1 MIKRNFII
9 YVMSVLAL
17 VAIVG
22 SGFALFFFG
31 EQSKSKDQGKI
42 DMSVESNPDLGV
54 LTIDKPEDVSYGI
67 FFTSNSIYLY
77 RSDNITQSAQ
87 FNLEVAVSSQAQVQ
101 EGYKI
106 ALQCYIEVSDL
117 DDRGIQYA
125 PGIYSESVVDYLAP
139 SALKFSDRNLSFSP
153 YGDSSDTAK
162 SQIYVCTIEEDVV
175 SALNKSESGSVL
187 LENDLTSVYN
197 FSIELMYK
205 NKALSENATK
215 YITEAKKNSEIKIL
229 FELALVESNS

>member
-1 MIKRNFII
+1 
-9 YVMSVLAL
+9 MSVLAL

-54 LTIDKPEDVSYGI
+54 LTIDKPGDVSFSYGI

-87 FNLEVAVSSQAQVQ
+87 FNLDVAVSSQAQVQ

-117 DDRGIQYA
+117 DDRGIQYV
-125 PGIYSESVVDYLAP
+125 PGIYSKSIVDYLAP

-153 YGDSSDTAK
+153 YGDSSDAAK

-175 SALNKSESGSVL
+175 SALNKSGSGSVP
-187 LENDLTSVYN
+187 LEKDLTGVYN

-215 YITEAKKNSEIKIL
+215 YITEAKKNSKIKIL
-229 FELALVESNS
+229 FELALVEKSNS

>member
-1 MIKRNFII
+1 MRKRNFII

-31 EQSKSKDQGKI
+31 ERSKNKDQGKI
-42 DMSVESNPDLGV
+42 DMSVESSPDLGI
-54 LTIDKPEDVSYGI
+54 LTIAKPEDVNYAI

-87 FNLEVAVSSQAQVQ
+87 FALDVAVSSQADVQ

-106 ALQCYIEVSDL
+106 ALQCYIEVSDS
-117 DDRGIQYA
+117 DDRGIRYDS
-125 PGIYSESVVDYLAP
+125 GRYSESIVDYLAP
-139 SALKFSDRNLSFSP
+139 SALKFSEKSIPFSGYDP
-153 YGDSSDTAK
+153 SDTAK
-162 SQIYVCTIEEDVV
+162 SQIYVCTIEDDVIN
-175 SALNKSESGSVL
+175 ALKNSQSESVL
-187 LENDLTSVYN
+187 SENDLKGTYN

-205 NKALSENATK
+205 NKDLSENATK
-215 YITEAKKNSEIKIL
+215 YITEAKENSKIKIL
-229 FELALVESNS
+229 FELALVESN